1 MYFEMAPKKESNGSF
16 FFLNFANILE
26 LVYMVKK
33 SRVLLL

>member
-1 MYFEMAPKKESNGSF
+1 MYFEMAPKKESNGRF
-16 FFLNFANILE
+16 LLNFANILE